1 MAILWLGFMSLF
13 LGALAIPVV
22 QHFMYS
28 AGRFGLVREIIEGFL
43 AFLLEV
49 SLFSITLGIA
59 GFFVFGPGGAVVM
72 GLTGVVVSFI
82 VVGILGA
89 FSAVRQWRVTG

>member
-13 LGALAIPVV
+13 LVALAIPVV

-28 AGRFGLVREIIEGFL
+28 SGRFGLGREIVEGFL
-43 AFLLEV
+43 AFFAEV
-49 SLFSITLGIA
+49 FLFSAALGIA
-59 GFFVFGPGGAVVM
+59 GYFAFGAGGAVMM
-72 GLTGVVVSFI
+72 GLTGVTLSFM

-89 FSAVRQWRVTG
+89 FSAVRQWRTSG